1 MSDSRGTGLRTG
13 LFDSLQARLFLA
25 VLMVIVPILC
35 GLGYYVW
42 HQYRGLVTS
51 SDRAAESLVSVTAA
65 YDRALINDAGDV
77 LHTLANSPI
86 LRQAR
91 WSECRGYLAS
101 LLTSLPR
108 YLNLGVTD
116 ANGYQVCSGL
126 PDPVPH
132 GVYLGDRAYFRKA
145 IQQAEVTLG
154 GFIIGRMSNLP
165 TLVLAVRVPGNSGVN
180 SGVVFG
186 GMNLGYLR
194 AGAAIPDLLPGGR
207 LWILDRDGH
216 VLQSVPNDSSHLGE
230 RLDAH
235 PAGAAGLL
243 RTMFDDD
250 DGQRWAVLSMAAGPR
265 GDPYGLS
272 VRYEVPESVLYA
284 EARHALWVG
293 VFVIVLF
300 LCVAVLA
307 AWNLM
312 QLAAGRSLEHLRVAV
327 RRLASQDFSG
337 RVADQLQGR
346 DLREIGQQFDDM
358 SDALQSYQRSLAQ
371 SEQSYRLLFESSPN
385 PMLVLSLDSGRFLTV
400 NDEAMRRYG
409 YDRDQFLRLTL
420 EDLRIEV
427 LKDQPDT
434 AFSYERHRRKDGQ
447 PLLVEVRSLS
457 LMFTGQMAYVLV
469 VRDLTEHET
478 LSRGLQERERLISQL
493 MDVTAEAIY
502 GLDATGCCI
511 FANQACSHLLGY
523 DHPDQ
528 LVGQHFHSLIHYQHE
543 DGRPYPLEACRMHL
557 ALADGKGVHVDDEV
571 LWRRDGTCFPVE
583 YWSYPIWRDGRL
595 EFCLVT
601 FLDISERRAQQ
612 RALAYQATHDPLT
625 GLLNRGDILRRLQ
638 ERSEQ
643 DPEAPWTLV
652 MSNLDGF
659 KEVNEALGH
668 DAGDRLLQEVAQR
681 LQGLLGESCVL
692 ARLGSD
698 EFAFLLDTGDED
710 RAQEQ
715 VRPILVALRDPFA
728 LNDLQIRI
736 SCSFGLAA
744 HPGHARDPDELIRCA
759 DTAMRRAKRD
769 GLGIAV
775 FNPQD
780 RASVHDRLLLRGELR
795 AALAQGQFLL
805 HLQPKIFLNDGA
817 LPSGAPM
824 GFEALARWQHPERGL
839 IPPGRFIPV
848 IEVSDLIHPFT
859 LWVVD
864 QAVAC
869 CSRLQAVRPGVGIAV
884 NVSTRN
890 LLDDHFPSQVQEALL
905 RHGLAPA
912 LLELEV
918 TESAIMADPARAL
931 ATLHALH
938 ALGVRLSI
946 DDFGTGYSSFAYLNR
961 LPVDAL
967 KIDQSFVAGMAADQD
982 MRAIVHSIIEM
993 SHTLGLMVIAEG
1005 IETRETLDQ
1014 LRDMGCDVGQGYLIG
1029 HPDSEAS
1036 AAAWLRSR

>member
-1 MSDSRGTGLRTG
+1 M
-13 LFDSLQARLFLA
+13 
-25 VLMVIVPILC
+25 C
-35 GLGYYVW
+35 
-42 HQYRGLVTS
+42 
-51 SDRAAESLVSVTAA
+51 
-65 YDRALINDAGDV
+65 
-77 LHTLANSPI
+77 
-86 LRQAR
+86 
-91 WSECRGYLAS
+91 
-101 LLTSLPR
+101 
-108 YLNLGVTD
+108 
-116 ANGYQVCSGL
+116 
-126 PDPVPH
+126 
-132 GVYLGDRAYFRKA
+132 
-145 IQQAEVTLG
+145 
-154 GFIIGRMSNLP
+154 
-165 TLVLAVRVPGNSGVN
+165 
-180 SGVVFG
+180 
-186 GMNLGYLR
+186 
-194 AGAAIPDLLPGGR
+194 
-207 LWILDRDGH
+207 
-216 VLQSVPNDSSHLGE
+216 
-230 RLDAH
+230 
-235 PAGAAGLL
+235 
-243 RTMFDDD
+243 DD

-447 PLLVEVRSLS
+447 PLLVEVRSLA

-681 LQGLLGESCVL
+681 LQG
-692 ARLGSD
+692 
-698 EFAFLLDTGDED
+698 
-710 RAQEQ
+710 
-715 VRPILVALRDPFA
+715 
-728 LNDLQIRI
+728 
-736 SCSFGLAA
+736 
-744 HPGHARDPDELIRCA
+744 
-759 DTAMRRAKRD
+759 
-769 GLGIAV
+769 
-775 FNPQD
+775 
-780 RASVHDRLLLRGELR
+780 
-795 AALAQGQFLL
+795 
-805 HLQPKIFLNDGA
+805 
-817 LPSGAPM
+817 
-824 GFEALARWQHPERGL
+824 
-839 IPPGRFIPV
+839 
-848 IEVSDLIHPFT
+848 
-859 LWVVD
+859 
-864 QAVAC
+864 
-869 CSRLQAVRPGVGIAV
+869 
-884 NVSTRN
+884 
-890 LLDDHFPSQVQEALL
+890 
-905 RHGLAPA
+905 
-912 LLELEV
+912 
-918 TESAIMADPARAL
+918 
-931 ATLHALH
+931 
-938 ALGVRLSI
+938 
-946 DDFGTGYSSFAYLNR
+946 
-961 LPVDAL
+961 
-967 KIDQSFVAGMAADQD
+967 
-982 MRAIVHSIIEM
+982 
-993 SHTLGLMVIAEG
+993 
-1005 IETRETLDQ
+1005 
-1014 LRDMGCDVGQGYLIG
+1014 
-1029 HPDSEAS
+1029 
-1036 AAAWLRSR
+1036 